1 LTPGC
6 ASDLPGRREGD
17 EATAVVFD
25 LDGTLIDS
33 FGLIDAS
40 FRHAAASVLD
50 RALSEDEVMARWG
63 EPLPARAAHLGAGR
77 VDELIAAYTAYYDAN
92 QDRLCR
98 PFASVPEMLAALAA
112 RGVRMGVATSKRR
125 RSTRQAIER
134 CGLARW
140 IGAAISAEDVPA
152 PKPAADPV
160 LAALRCLRVAPARA
174 WMVGDGVFDIEAA
187 RRAGVRSVA
196 ALWGT
201 REREALL
208 DARPDYVAASPD
220 RVVPLVLSG

>member
-1 LTPGC
+1 MTPAC
-6 ASDLPGRREGD
+6 VSDPRPHRERA
-17 EATAVVFD
+17 ETAAVVFD

-40 FRHAAASVLD
+40 FRHAARVVLD
-50 RALSEDEVMARWG
+50 RDLTPGEVTTGWG
-63 EPLPARAAHLGAGR
+63 EPLPVRAARLAAGR

-92 QDRLCR
+92 HDRLCR
-98 PFASVPEMLAALAA
+98 PFAGVPEMLAALAA
-112 RGVRMGVATSKRR
+112 RGVRLGVATSKRR
-125 RSTRQAIER
+125 RSTLQALER
-134 CGLARW
+134 CHLARW

-152 PKPAADPV
+152 PKPAADAV
-160 LAALRCLRVAPARA
+160 LAALGGLRVSAERA
-174 WMVGDGVFDIEAA
+174 WMVGDGAFDIEAA

-208 DARPDYVAASPD
+208 GARPDHMASHPD
-220 RVVPLVLSG
+220 HVVLLVSG

>member
-1 LTPGC
+1 
-6 ASDLPGRREGD
+6 
-17 EATAVVFD
+17 VFD

-40 FRHAAASVLD
+40 FRHAARVVLD
-50 RALSEDEVMARWG
+50 RDLTPDEVATGWG
-63 EPLPARAAHLGAGR
+63 EPLPVRAARLAAGR
-77 VDELIAAYTAYYDAN
+77 VDDLIVAYTAYYDAN
-92 QDRLCR
+92 HDRLCR
-98 PFASVPEMLAALAA
+98 PFAGVPEMLAALAA

-125 RSTRQAIER
+125 RSTLQALER

-152 PKPAADPV
+152 PKPAADAV
-160 LAALRCLRVAPARA
+160 LAALGGLGVSPERA
-174 WMVGDGVFDIEAA
+174 WMVGDGAFDIEAA

-208 DARPDYVAASPD
+208 GARPDHAAAHPD
-220 RVVPLVLSG
+220 HVVLLVSG